1 MSVLSRERAPEAGA
15 GDPGGLRYLPRPL
28 VRAGTAVVPIA
39 KRAGMTAR
47 DGALSAAAWAAPQ
60 VDGARAWT
68 APRIEWTGLA
78 IRDTVGPRI
87 CEVLVAT
94 ARRVEVTAPRADA
107 AVSRRRWMKATAVMV
122 VLAAA
127 GAGAAAVLQRR
138 KAAGTSGAPGG
149 AEAGGAEAGGASPQT
164 APDGQPRAEADG
176 HAETDGGAG
185 ADDSR
190 PSPAA

>member
-1 MSVLSRERAPEAGA
+1 MSVLSRERASEAGA
-15 GDPGGLRYLPRPL
+15 GDPGGLRHL
-28 VRAGTAVVPIA
+28 AVVVVPVV

-47 DGALSAAAWAAPQ
+47 DGARSAATWAAPR

-68 APRIEWTGLA
+68 APRIESGGLA

-107 AVSRRRWMKATAVMV
+107 AARRRRWPEAAAGLVL
-122 VLAAA
+122 LAAA
-127 GAGAAAVLQRR
+127 GAVAAAVLQRR
-138 KAAGTSGAPGG
+138 KAAGTGAAPGDAG
-149 AEAGGAEAGGASPQT
+149 AVDASPQAT
-164 APDGQPRAEADG
+164 PDGQPRAEAEG
-176 HAETDGGAG
+176 GAESDGGAEDG
-185 ADDSR
+185 PAGSEDSR